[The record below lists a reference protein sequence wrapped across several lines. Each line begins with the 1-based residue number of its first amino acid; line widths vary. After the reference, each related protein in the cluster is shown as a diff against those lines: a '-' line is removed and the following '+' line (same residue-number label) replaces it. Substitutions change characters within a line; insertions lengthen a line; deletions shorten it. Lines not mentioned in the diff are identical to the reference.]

1 MPFGSYAILVIAKR
15 QGIANRAKISFT
27 PMRSSGDPQ
36 IDSLDA
42 IARGRSLGNQGS
54 FAAAL
59 G

>member
-1 MPFGSYAILVIAKR
+1 MAKR
-15 QGIANRAKISFT
+15 HGIANRAKISFT

-36 IDSLDA
+36 IDPLDA
-42 IARGRSLGNQGS
+42 IAPGRSLGNQGS